1 MMPRFFL
8 IAASMLMMS
17 GTAMAQGVDYRIT
30 VTPDALR
37 VPVLVVEVRLRGDAD
52 GETRLTL
59 PASGVSEATVSGGA
73 MSSPDDRHRLL
84 RHRPGAKLTVRYR
97 LRAPGAGPDRL
108 AVAADAV
115 LAVPADRPSQPA
127 TLRWSRLPRGWQSVS
142 DLNSSLVARPSSVAD
157 IDTAILMAGPG
168 LEVAERA
175 IPGGVLHAALFGDAA
190 GVARL
195 ADIAAPPVSAQ
206 RTFWNDTPAA
216 FLVAAGFD
224 ERPARA
230 RGLLLPTEILTR
242 SDPSDTITQALTRS
256 WIPTRL
262 GGPSADPAISGLM
275 EGLASLYADRIRV
288 RAGLLPHSAAV
299 STLTMAD
306 TRGDTVSRGIVL
318 ALKWDEDIR
327 RKSAGRLD
335 FDDVVLRM
343 ADHYRRFP
351 SGLGPDVITGLVSAA
366 WVAAGIDLRPD
377 IARYAQ
383 GTAAIPLP
391 ETMFDNCLDARVTV
405 APGFDAGFD
414 AAGSFAAK
422 TVRGVRRGGPAW
434 NSGLRNGMTLENWA
448 FNAGDMMREIELNIR
463 PETKR
468 ARPRKIR
475 FWPYGDVDVETR
487 KLQMA
492 VGLSDVATAA
502 CARKI
507 GGL

>member
-1 MMPRFFL
+1 MFRILL
-8 IAASMLMMS
+8 IAASALMIS
-17 GTAMAQGVDYRIT
+17 GAARAQGVDYRIT
-30 VTPDALR
+30 VTPDANR
-37 VPVLVVEVRLRGDAD
+37 APVLAVEVKLRGDAD

-59 PASGVSEATVSGGA
+59 PGSVVSEPTVSGGTVSA
-73 MSSPDDRHRLL
+73 PDAGHRLL
-84 RHRPGAKLTVRYR
+84 RHRPGARLTVRYR
-97 LRAPGAGPDRL
+97 LRAPGGGPDRL
-108 AVAADAV
+108 AAGGDAV
-115 LAVPADRPSQPA
+115 LAVPADRASQPA

-142 DLNSSLVARPSSVAD
+142 DLDPGLAARPPTVAD
-157 IDTAILMAGPG
+157 LGEAILMAGPG
-168 LEVAERA
+168 LEVAQRA
-175 IPGGVLHAALFGDAA
+175 IPRGVLHAALFGDVA
-190 GVARL
+190 GAARL
-195 ADIAAPPVSAQ
+195 AEIAAPLVSAQ
-206 RTFWNDTPAA
+206 RTFWNDTSGA
-216 FLVAAGFD
+216 FLVAAAFD
-224 ERPARA
+224 APSARA
-230 RGLLLPTEILTR
+230 HGLLLPMDILTR
-242 SDPSDTITQALTRS
+242 SDPSDTITQALTRA

-262 GGPSADPAISGLM
+262 GGRSTDPAIAGLM

-299 STLTMAD
+299 STLAMAD
-306 TRGDTVSRGIVL
+306 TRGDAVSRGSVL

-335 FDDVVLRM
+335 FDDVILRM

-351 SGLGPDVITGLVSAA
+351 PGQGPDVITGLISAA
-366 WVAAGIDLRPD
+366 WVTAGLDLRPD

-391 ETMFDNCLDARVTV
+391 ETMFDGCLDARVTV

-414 AAGSFAAK
+414 AVGSFAAR

-434 NSGLRNGMTLENWA
+434 NSGLRNGMALESWV
-448 FNAGDMMREIELNIR
+448 FNAGDMTREIALTVR
-463 PETKR
+463 ATGKR
-468 ARPRKIR
+468 AKPRSLR

-492 VGLSDVATAA
+492 VGLSEAATAA